1 MSVFVRVYTVT
12 WYSGRYKFSGF
23 LRLRKWMKI
32 IPTVSSNIYNN
43 CKRRQTLKGK
53 NLTSGFISANNR
65 AETVYT
71 HFFAVLHPR
80 LYDHVSAMCIELTS
94 CIYEPDVPLET
105 GRCVHQSTLIRSS
118 WKRVAYANYD
128 KSLLWTPPQHLP
140 SVNKMAQVHFKWLL
154 GNTDL
159 YLTAQWWF
167 VCVGHG
173 LKSSGRACLTLWP
186 SSPASQL

>member
-43 CKRRQTLKGK
+43 ANVAKLWKEKSNKRLYFSEQWSWNSLYTFLRC
-53 NLTSGFISANNR
+53 LTSPFVWSCQRHVHRTDTLHIWTRCATRDRKMRTSISS
-65 AETVYT
+65 Y
-71 HFFAVLHPR
+71 
-80 LYDHVSAMCIELTS
+80 
-94 CIYEPDVPLET
+94 
-105 GRCVHQSTLIRSS
+105 
-118 WKRVAYANYD
+118 
-128 KSLLWTPPQHLP
+128 SLLLKTSRICKLWQIASLNPPQHLP

-173 LKSSGRACLTLWP
+173 LKSSGRACLTLCP